1 MINNS
6 LPRKSIQ
13 MCFNCSQTKK
23 LRTFEMGRQNQQ
35 CSTKTITTSC
45 QEHVQTSKDRQE
57 NAMKERTQFFSSTRH
72 HVSCKGLWASLQA
85 VGPLISPSFIS
96 RVCKEYN
103 YLKDFFL
110 SSLTP
115 SLPQLVKFLGWE
127 MHGHACT
134 QYILGSCDTSACNA
148 VRFDENPFTCQCEK
162 EDRSL
167 RVSYFAPLLVIFKWR
182 HNNNNNGHFYGVW
195 SLA

>member
-115 SLPQLVKFLGWE
+115 SLPQDAWTCLHTVYFRVLWHICLQCCAFWWKSFHMPMWKRRQKLKGFIF
-127 MHGHACT
+127 CT
-134 QYILGSCDTSACNA
+134 FI
-148 VRFDENPFTCQCEK
+148 
-162 EDRSL
+162 
-167 RVSYFAPLLVIFKWR
+167 
-182 HNNNNNGHFYGVW
+182 GHF
-195 SLA
+195 